1 MNHGGVVATAKQ
13 SGDGML
19 RFVDLQ
25 RDAWLVELAQ
35 LAAIRILQEYPELVD
50 QQLQRW
56 LGSRAEFL
64 KA

>member
-1 MNHGGVVATAKQ
+1 LGELLGAKQ

-35 LAAIRILQEYPELVD
+35 LAAIRILQEHPKLVD